1 MVEKSIIDTILSPML
16 NAPRSPGYLRKKE
29 YKYLT
34 EVGSKYFLT
43 SAWYAQSELY
53 SQLKDYTAR
62 MLTDNSKFFACDLSY
77 QCSIEA
83 GLLMRETIENEM
95 AEQSF
100 NQISFMMEYEGKFYG
115 SSEDA
120 LFEFNLLNSRRNLKD
135 ALYSLD
141 YYRENGIQIPKKQIN
156 EKRILSLDI
165 ALLASRKH
173 DNDASCFILNQ
184 CIAVNDND
192 YVSNISFV
200 DTKEGLVTEELG
212 LLTMRYF
219 YQYDCDYL
227 AIDANGIGQAVLDSI
242 MSDKYDPLYGVEYK
256 ALTTINNDD
265 LAMRCKVKDAN
276 KCVYAIKANAKLN
289 NDMCLSLRSAFQN
302 GYINLLVNELDMED
316 KWSKQIKG
324 YNKLSDNMKA
334 TLKVPHYQ
342 TSFLIDELIN
352 LDHDVSNGLI
362 KVKEKSGMRKD
373 RYSSLEYNYYVV
385 DQIRLKKKR
394 TNNNTSSLVSRL
406 PIKQGKR
413 FSMFN

>member
-29 YKYLT
+29 YKHLT

-135 ALYSLD
+135 ALYGLD

-227 AIDANGIGQAVLDSI
+227 AIDANGRLMPSLSV
-242 MSDKYDPLYGVEYK
+242 M
-256 ALTTINNDD
+256 INE
-265 LAMRCKVKDAN
+265 KVRN
-276 KCVYAIKANAKLN
+276 
-289 NDMCLSLRSAFQN
+289 
-302 GYINLLVNELDMED
+302 
-316 KWSKQIKG
+316 
-324 YNKLSDNMKA
+324 
-334 TLKVPHYQ
+334 
-342 TSFLIDELIN
+342 
-352 LDHDVSNGLI
+352 
-362 KVKEKSGMRKD
+362 
-373 RYSSLEYNYYVV
+373 
-385 DQIRLKKKR
+385 
-394 TNNNTSSLVSRL
+394 
-406 PIKQGKR
+406 
-413 FSMFN
+413 

>member
-1 MVEKSIIDTILSPML
+1 M
-16 NAPRSPGYLRKKE
+16 
-29 YKYLT
+29 
-34 EVGSKYFLT
+34 
-43 SAWYAQSELY
+43 
-53 SQLKDYTAR
+53 
-62 MLTDNSKFFACDLSY
+62 
-77 QCSIEA
+77 
-83 GLLMRETIENEM
+83 
-95 AEQSF
+95 
-100 NQISFMMEYEGKFYG
+100 
-115 SSEDA
+115 
-120 LFEFNLLNSRRNLKD
+120 
-135 ALYSLD
+135 
-141 YYRENGIQIPKKQIN
+141 
-156 EKRILSLDI
+156 
-165 ALLASRKH
+165 
-173 DNDASCFILNQ
+173 
-184 CIAVNDND
+184 
-192 YVSNISFV
+192 
-200 DTKEGLVTEELG
+200 
-212 LLTMRYF
+212 
-219 YQYDCDYL
+219 
-227 AIDANGIGQAVLDSI
+227 IGQAVLDSI

-385 DQIRLKKKR
+385 DQIRLKKKH
-394 TNNNTSSLVSRL
+394 TNNNTSSLGSRL
-406 PIKQGKR
+406 PNKQGKR